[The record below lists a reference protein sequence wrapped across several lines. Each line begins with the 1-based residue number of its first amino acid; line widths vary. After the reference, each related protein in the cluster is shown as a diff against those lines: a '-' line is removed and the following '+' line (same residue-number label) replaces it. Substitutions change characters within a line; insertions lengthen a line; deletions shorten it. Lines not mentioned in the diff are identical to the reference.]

1 MTNLINSEI
10 PYKEILL
17 LILGTVSTF
26 LVWKIQ
32 YQKEKIKTIE
42 SLVSDKK
49 YKLYSE
55 LIYIFFDITQGEK
68 IGKAM
73 KPQELLK
80 RLFDIKKDMFLYAPD
95 EIFKMFT
102 RWTLQIDK
110 GESIDQFKTYFELIK
125 LVRKDMGHVKT
136 QIELDDFMLF
146 YMQSE
151 SEYKKFKEIHNW

>member
-1 MTNLINSEI
+1 MSEI
-10 PYKEILL
+10 IYAEVPYKEILL

-42 SLVSDKK
+42 NLVSDKK

-55 LIYIFFDITQGEK
+55 LIYIFFDITKGEK
-68 IGKAM
+68 IGKTL
-73 KPQELLK
+73 KPEELLR

-95 EIFKMFT
+95 EIFKTFT
-102 RWTLQIDK
+102 KWTLQIDK
-110 GESIDQFKTYFELIK
+110 GDAIDQFKTYFELIK
-125 LVRKDMGHVKT
+125 LVRKDMGHIKT
-136 QIELDDFMLF
+136 KIGLDDFMLF

-151 SEYKKFKEIHNW
+151 SEYQKFKQIHNW

>member
-1 MTNLINSEI
+1 MNEIIYSEV

-17 LILGTVSTF
+17 LLLGTLSTF
-26 LVWKIQ
+26 LIWKIQ

-42 SLVSDKK
+42 NLVSDKK

-68 IGKAM
+68 IGKTM
-73 KPQELLK
+73 TQKELLK

-95 EIFKMFT
+95 ELFKTFT
-102 RWTLQIDK
+102 EWTLQIDK
-110 GESIDQFKTYFELIK
+110 GQTIDQFKTYFKLIK
-125 LVRKDMGHVKT
+125 LVRKDMGQVKT
-136 QIELDDFMLF
+136 KIELDDFMLF

-151 SEYKKFKEIHNW
+151 SEYKKFKEIHKW